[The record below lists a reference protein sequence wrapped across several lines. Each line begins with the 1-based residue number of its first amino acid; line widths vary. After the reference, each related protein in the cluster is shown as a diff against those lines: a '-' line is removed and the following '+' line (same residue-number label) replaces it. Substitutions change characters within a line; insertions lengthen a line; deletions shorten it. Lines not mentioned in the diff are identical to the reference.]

1 MGVNTPVSSPARAEP
16 SQSDPRTASKP
27 GDRRKASSENQYA
40 SSVAS
45 TVAGALAGAVSR
57 FATGPLDVLK
67 IRFQVQLEPVWHA
80 AAQSGRPLVRS
91 KYTSIRQALA
101 TIIKEE
107 GIQGLWRGTV
117 PGQLLSVPYTAA
129 QFFTVQQSRQL
140 AKRWG
145 VDTHP
150 AASFLTG
157 ALSGA
162 AGTVASYP
170 FDLLRTTLAAQ
181 GVPRVYNSMADAAK
195 GIVANNGPAG
205 LYRGM
210 GITILEIIPYA
221 ALQFGLYDYF
231 NKCWE
236 AHRARYPSLP
246 GSKDVQHLVCGLA
259 SGLLAKLATHPLDV
273 AKKRVQVAGLARS
286 TAYGERVALVA
297 TRSLR
302 GCLADIYRREGFA
315 GLYKGVAPSV
325 LKAGP
330 SAAITFAAYELFL
343 RWLSVAQEAR
353 RSEAASGE

>member
-1 MGVNTPVSSPARAEP
+1 MSWHVLSSLSKDGV
-16 SQSDPRTASKP
+16 QSRISAMAADTLYLTAPTGGSELLCRLRTQFEAQLASM
-27 GDRRKASSENQYA
+27 
-40 SSVAS
+40 AS
-45 TVAGALAGAVSR
+45 T
-57 FATGPLDVLK
+57 
-67 IRFQVQLEPVWHA
+67 
-80 AAQSGRPLVRS
+80 
-91 KYTSIRQALA
+91 
-101 TIIKEE
+101 
-107 GIQGLWRGTV
+107 
-117 PGQLLSVPYTAA
+117 LLSPSLL
-129 QFFTVQQSRQL
+129 QLVQ
-140 AKRWG
+140 
-145 VDTHP
+145 
-150 AASFLTG
+150 
-157 ALSGA
+157 
-162 AGTVASYP
+162 
-170 FDLLRTTLAAQ
+170 
-181 GVPRVYNSMADAAK
+181 
-195 GIVANNGPAG
+195 
-205 LYRGM
+205 
-210 GITILEIIPYA
+210 
-221 ALQFGLYDYF
+221 
-231 NKCWE
+231 